1 MKKIL
6 CIALPLLMYL
16 SVAAQEPTSMFLED
30 ITGKPFLKMNT
41 EGIEGNFFLTE
52 DWMPGTVTFQN
63 GKTAQVESLR
73 FSPFNNTLYF
83 LRDGQM
89 LEFVEPVKEFEI
101 TVADKGKNK
110 KLLFR
115 SGYPAID
122 KQSTATFYHV
132 MNDDSTQLLRWI
144 QKTIEDYRTY
154 NQPLTQKFI
163 DRDYFYSYKD
173 GIMTK
178 VKRK

>member
-1 MKKIL
+1 
-6 CIALPLLMYL
+6 
-16 SVAAQEPTSMFLED
+16 MFLED

-52 DWMPGTVTFQN
+52 EWMPGVVIFQN
-63 GKTAQVESLR
+63 GKTARIEALR

-83 LRDGQM
+83 LRAGQTM
-89 LEFVEPVKEFEI
+89 EFVETVKEFEI
-101 TVADKGKNK
+101 TLADLGKNK

-154 NQPLTQKFI
+154 NEPLKQKFI
-163 DRDYFYSYKD
+163 DREYFYSYKN
-173 GIMTK
+173 GIMSR
-178 VKRK
+178 VRKK